1 MTLLSNYVPDT
12 FQKLVNDLLE
22 EENVYQPEER
32 RVYVPKA
39 DILERDAEF
48 EIQLVMPGF
57 KKENIELHIDDGVLT
72 VSTVVEEKEETE
84 DNEAKEHVVYH
95 MRERIYG
102 PYKRSF
108 HLPENIKEDKIKA
121 TYENGILVIKLQ
133 KDKARPLKKTIK
145 VN

>member
-1 MTLLSNYVPDT
+1 MALLSNYVPDT
-12 FQKLVNDLLE
+12 FQKLVNDLL

-57 KKENIELHIDDGVLT
+57 NKEDIELHIDNGVLT
-72 VSTVVEEKEETE
+72 VSTHVEEEKEET
-84 DNEAKEHVVYH
+84 DNNEAKQQVVYH
-95 MRERIYG
+95 LRERVYG

-108 HLPENIKEDKIKA
+108 QLPENIKEDKIKA

-133 KDKARPLKKTIK
+133 KDRAKPLKKTIK

>member
-1 MTLLSNYVPDT
+1 
-12 FQKLVNDLLE
+12 
-22 EENVYQPEER
+22 
-32 RVYVPKA
+32 
-39 DILERDAEF
+39 
-48 EIQLVMPGF
+48 
-57 KKENIELHIDDGVLT
+57 
-72 VSTVVEEKEETE
+72 
-84 DNEAKEHVVYH
+84 
-95 MRERIYG
+95 MREIIHG

>member
-12 FQKLVNDLLE
+12 FQKLVNDLL

-48 EIQLVMPGF
+48 EIHLVMPGF
-57 KKENIELHIDDGVLT
+57 NKDDIELHIEDGVLT
-72 VSTVVEEKEETE
+72 VSTQFEEKEETE
-84 DNEAKEHVVYH
+84 SNEAKEQVVYH
-95 MRERIYG
+95 MREIFHG

-108 HLPENIKEDKIKA
+108 HLPENIKEEKVKA
-121 TYENGILVIKLQ
+121 TYENGILVVKLQ

-145 VN
+145 VS